1 MHFGGFFGVLLKFL
15 AESFEILK
23 DVIASDNGEADSGQ
37 QNNNWPSINDNGKGS
52 LLIVEKVGDKSIGS
66 RQLILIDKHHD
77 AKTSK
82 KISHLWERIVWND
95 VRTLADGKALIDSNW
110 IGTEDG
116 PIE

>member
-1 MHFGGFFGVLLKFL
+1 
-15 AESFEILK
+15 
-23 DVIASDNGEADSGQ
+23 
-37 QNNNWPSINDNGKGS
+37 
-52 LLIVEKVGDKSIGS
+52 LIVEKVGDKSIGS